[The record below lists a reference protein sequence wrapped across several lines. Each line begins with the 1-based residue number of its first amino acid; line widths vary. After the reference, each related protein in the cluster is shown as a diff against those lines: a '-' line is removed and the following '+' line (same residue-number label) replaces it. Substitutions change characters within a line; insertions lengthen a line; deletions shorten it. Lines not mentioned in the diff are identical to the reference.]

1 MAGGNNFCMGNQA
14 KRVHVPCVNS
24 NAHHNDLSSQL
35 AEEIL
40 RILYGDD
47 FKGCAVHPDQIAAVI
62 NAGLK
67 PRQMHA
73 DQLLELY
80 EKVVEAID
88 LLSTPPDPAKV
99 SSPEQLRALLSER
112 LDTIH
117 SVTRKTI
124 QTASRAKEQVPPAG
138 PPPS

>member
-1 MAGGNNFCMGNQA
+1 MGISNGT
-14 KRVHVPCVNS
+14 VHDYYVDDKPKPEEK
-24 NAHHNDLSSQL
+24 LPSQL

-40 RILYGDD
+40 RVLYGDD
-47 FKGCAVHPDQIAAVI
+47 FKGCTVHPDQIAAVI

-67 PRQMHA
+67 PLQMQTN
-73 DQLLELY
+73 QLMELY

-99 SSPEQLRALLSER
+99 GTPEQLRALLTER

-117 SVTRKTI
+117 SVTTKTI
-124 QTASRAKEQVPPAG
+124 
-138 PPPS
+138 

>member
-1 MAGGNNFCMGNQA
+1 MGNQA
-14 KRVHVPCVNS
+14 KKVHVLRVNS
-24 NAHHNDLSSQL
+24 NAQSDDLPSQL

-40 RILYGDD
+40 RVLYGDD
-47 FKGCAVHPDQIAAVI
+47 FRGCTVHPDQIAAVI

-67 PRQMHA
+67 PRQIHA
-73 DQLLELY
+73 HQLLELY

-99 SSPEQLRALLSER
+99 TNPEQLRALLSER

-117 SVTRKTI
+117 TVTTRTI
-124 QTASRAKEQVPPAG
+124 QTASRAKENAPPTD
-138 PPPS
+138 PSQS